1 MTQQSITQLWDA
13 YTQGNCFA
21 GTLAGML
28 LYEGRAVKRNAADG
42 AKVLRAMMDAGVKWA
57 QNLVLYIERVNPSD
71 PLIMQHALVNTDAV
85 HQLERFTRQGDPWAT
100 TALGMILV
108 SGTGTGQ
115 NTEGGMEYLRA
126 AASAGVIMASELLQ
140 DLTGSPAG
148 GNASSGQGSANG
160 GGWTP
165 GPQNQEPKQ
174 ESNPKKHALDSLHE
188 LIGLERVKREVESL
202 GNFVKVQRERKR
214 NGLPEMNVS
223 YHCVFSG
230 SPGTGKTTVARIVAD
245 IYHELGIL
253 KKGHLVEV
261 ARADLVAEYVG
272 QTAPKTNAKIDEA
285 LDGVLFIDEAYTL
298 AKGKGDSGDFGQ
310 EAIDTLLKRMEDDR
324 KRLVVILA
332 GYSNEIRTFINSNPG
347 LQSRFNRYINFEDY
361 SADELVQIFAL
372 SVRKNEFKITREAFE
387 EVVRVIQDAV
397 DRKDDHFGN
406 ARFVRNYFER
416 VIQRQ
421 ADRLSRLPSISK
433 SDLTRITVEDV
444 TE

>member
-1 MTQQSITQLWDA
+1 MVSQQSVVQLWDA
-13 YTQGNCFA
+13 YRQGNPFA
-21 GTLAGML
+21 GTLAGVL
-28 LYEGRAVKRNAADG
+28 LFEGRNVQRNLEG
-42 AKVLRAMMDAGVKWA
+42 GLQVLRQMMERRIAWA
-57 QNLVLYIERVNPSD
+57 QNLVLYAERVNPSD
-71 PLIMQHALVNTDAV
+71 TMLSHNALASTEAIS
-85 HQLERFTRQGDPWAT
+85 QLKAYADKGDLWAMT
-100 TALGMILV
+100 ILGMLLTAGSATPAQPQ
-108 SGTGTGQ
+108 SG
-115 NTEGGMEYLRA
+115 MAYLQA
-126 AASAGVIMASELLQ
+126 AASAGVIFASDLIQELSNSQ
-140 DLTGSPAG
+140 ASAAPSSHSASSPALG
-148 GNASSGQGSANG
+148 KK
-160 GGWTP
+160 P
-165 GPQNQEPKQ
+165 GEAMEQLK
-174 ESNPKKHALDSLHE
+174 E

-202 GNFVKVQRERKR
+202 SNFVKVQRERKK

-261 ARADLVAEYVG
+261 QRADLVAEYVG

-298 AKGKGDSGDFGQ
+298 AKGEGNAGDFGQ

-324 KRLVVILA
+324 NRLVVILA

-361 SADELVQIFAL
+361 TAEDLLKIFAL

-387 EVVRVIQDAV
+387 EAMRVITDAV
-397 DRKDDHFGN
+397 EHKDDHFGN

-421 ADRLSRLPSISK
+421 ADRLSRLPNLTK
-433 SDLTRITVEDV
+433 SELSRITIDDV
-444 TE
+444 AE

>member
-1 MTQQSITQLWDA
+1 MTQQAITQLWNS
-13 YTQGNCFA
+13 YLQGNTFA

-28 LYEGRAVKRNAADG
+28 LYEGRAVQRNAPDG
-42 AKVLRAMMDAGVKWA
+42 ARLLREMMDKGVKWA
-57 QNLVLYIERVNPSD
+57 QNLVLYIERVNPAD
-71 PLIMQHALVNTDAV
+71 PMLMQHAVVSADAM
-85 HQLERFTRQGDPWAT
+85 HQLDRFARQGDPWAV
-100 TALGMILV
+100 TALGMILI
-108 SGTGTGQ
+108 SGAVAGQ
-115 NTEGGMEYLRA
+115 DIQSGMQYLQSA
-126 AASAGVIMASELLQ
+126 AQAGVIMASELLQ
-140 DLTGSPAG
+140 DLNSPA
-148 GNASSGQGSANG
+148 ASGTNDNSRPAG
-160 GGWTP
+160 
-165 GPQNQEPKQ
+165 
-174 ESNPKKHALDSLHE
+174 ESVNTAQAPAEQKKGHAIDSLKE
-188 LIGLERVKREVESL
+188 LIGLDRVKREVESL
-202 GNFVKVQRERKR
+202 GNFVKVQRERRK

-230 SPGTGKTTVARIVAD
+230 SPGTGKTTVARIVAE

-298 AKGKGDSGDFGQ
+298 AKGDGNDFGQ

-361 SADELVQIFAL
+361 SADELMQIFVQ
-372 SVRKNEFKITREAFE
+372 SIRKNQFKITREAFE
-387 EVVRVIQDAV
+387 EAMRVITEAV
-397 DRKDDHFGN
+397 DHKDAHFGN

-421 ADRLSRLPSISK
+421 ADRLARLSGITK
-433 SDLTRITVEDV
+433 ADLARITVEDV
-444 TE
+444 SE